1 MTALESVVELD
12 EEDLGTLA
20 ELRESV
26 EAKMSRLRELVPCIL
41 DMSFREATLS
51 SRYGHTLADK
61 IELYELARE
70 FGFTDFGLSNFYDFP
85 SVTDQF
91 LDYLLENDVPLDQF
105 LVTVAVEPSD
115 GGSNAVARSPAV
127 VRTEEAGIPNVILLV
142 EIRPCTVELSG
153 RDRGQMLRDIDR
165 YIRHYRARLP
175 PETERQGRIY
185 IRIAD
190 LFDAFD
196 DDPRYVVQVLKLLGV
211 SPITGILYED
221 VRGSRFTFESNAL
234 VRLMRRYV
242 APPRKILAHPHSG
255 NGMEDAAT
263 IEAVVAGADGVW
275 SGFTPQAA
283 QGGHGSALMFLT
295 NLVRA
300 GNPHVQRLYQLEKLV
315 EVARRMWR
323 IHDRHDVEPNQ
334 PVVGERAYRYVDRY
348 FEQTDLPCDLA
359 PERIGAR
366 AGYEIMPAWA
376 PTYVI
381 GRRLEELGY
390 ASEVCRNRTLLH
402 RVRALINQAQMDGR
416 HVRFDDPEELAPVVE
431 QARREVAVH
440 TEDDQRADDHGVL
453 SLRRG

>member
-1 MTALESVVELD
+1 MTALESLVELD
-12 EEDLGTLA
+12 DEDRAALA
-20 ELRESV
+20 EIREDIH
-26 EAKMSRLRELVPCIL
+26 AKMSRLRDLDPCIL
-41 DMSFREATLS
+41 DMSFREAALS

-61 IELYELARE
+61 IELFELARE

-91 LDYLLENDVPLDQF
+91 LDYLIENDIPLDRF
-105 LVTVAVEPSD
+105 LVTVAVEPGD
-115 GGSNAVARSPAV
+115 GSNAIARSPAV

-142 EIRPCTVELSG
+142 EIRPGTVELSG
-153 RDRGQMLRDIDR
+153 RDRDEMLRDIDR

-185 IRIAD
+185 VRIAD
-190 LFDAFD
+190 IFDAFD
-196 DDPRYVVQVLKLLGV
+196 DDPAYVAQALKLLGA

-234 VRLMRRYV
+234 VRLMRRYLP
-242 APPRKILAHPHSG
+242 PPRKILAHPHSG

-263 IEAVVAGADGVW
+263 IEAVLEGADGVW
-275 SGFTPQAA
+275 AGFTPQAA

-300 GNPHVQRLYQLEKLV
+300 GNPHVERLYRLEKLV
-315 EVARRMWR
+315 ETARRMWQV
-323 IHDRHDVEPNQ
+323 HDRHDIEPNQ

-348 FEQTDLPCDLA
+348 FEQGDLPCDLD
-359 PERIGAR
+359 PELIGAEV
-366 AGYEIMPAWA
+366 GYEIMPAWA

-381 GRRLEELGY
+381 GKRLEELGY
-390 ASEVCRNRTLLH
+390 EPELYQNRTLLH
-402 RVRALINQAQMDGR
+402 RVRALINETQMEGR
-416 HVRFDDPEELAPVVE
+416 HVRFDDPDELAAVVE
-431 QARREVAVH
+431 RAREEVGTLPAD
-440 TEDDQRADDHGVL
+440 EQRADDKDVL

>member
-1 MTALESVVELD
+1 MTSLESTVVLD
-12 EEDLGTLA
+12 DEDLGALA
-20 ELRESV
+20 EIRQGI
-26 EAKMSRLRELVPCIL
+26 EAKMARLRELEPCIL

-51 SRYGHTLADK
+51 SRHGHTLADK
-61 IELYELARE
+61 IELWELARE

-105 LVTVAVEPSD
+105 LVSIGVEPGD
-115 GGSNAVARSPAV
+115 GGNTVARSPAV
-127 VRTEEAGIPNVILLV
+127 VRTEEAGIPNVILVV
-142 EIRPCTVELSG
+142 EVRPRTIELSG
-153 RDRGQMLRDIDR
+153 RDRGEMLRDIDR
-165 YIRHYRARLP
+165 YIRHYRAQLP
-175 PETERQGRIY
+175 PETERRGRIW
-185 IRIAD
+185 IRLAD
-190 LFDAFD
+190 IFDAFD
-196 DDPRYVVQVLKLLGV
+196 DDPQYVVQVFKLLGA

-221 VRGSRFTFESNAL
+221 VRGSRFIFESNAL

-242 APPRKILAHPHSG
+242 PPPRKILAHPHSG

-300 GNPHVQRLYQLEKLV
+300 GNPHVQRLYRLEKLV
-315 EVARRMWR
+315 EVARRMWQ

-334 PVVGERAYRYVDRY
+334 PVVGERAYRYVDQY
-348 FEQTDLPCDLA
+348 FEQGDLPCDLA
-359 PERIGAR
+359 PELIGAK

-381 GRRLEELGY
+381 GKRLEELGY
-390 ASEVCRNRTLLH
+390 EPEVCGNRTLLH

-416 HVRFDDPEELAPVVE
+416 HVRFDDPDKLAPVVE
-431 QARREVAVH
+431 QARREVPAH
-440 TEDDQRADDHGVL
+440 TGDDQRGDDHGVL
-453 SLRRG
+453 TLRRG

>member
-1 MTALESVVELD
+1 MTALDSMVELD
-12 EEDLGTLA
+12 AEDLGALA
-20 ELRESV
+20 EIREGI
-26 EAKMSRLRELVPCIL
+26 EEKMSRLRELDPCIL

-51 SRYGHTLADK
+51 SRHGHTLADK

-91 LDYLLENDVPLDQF
+91 LDWLLENDVPLDQF
-105 LVTVAVEPSD
+105 LVTIAVEPGD
-115 GGSNAVARSPAV
+115 GGNAVARSPAV
-127 VRTEEAGIPNVILLV
+127 ARSEEAGIPNVILLI
-142 EIRPCTVELSG
+142 EIRPATVELSG
-153 RDRGQMLRDIDR
+153 RDRAQMLRDIDR
-165 YIRHYRARLP
+165 YIRHYRAELP
-175 PETERQGRIY
+175 PETERVGRIY

-190 LFDAFD
+190 IFDAFD
-196 DDPRYVVQVLKLLGV
+196 DDPRYVVQVLKLLGA
-211 SPITGILYED
+211 SPIAGILYED

-263 IEAVVAGADGVW
+263 IEAVLEGADGVW

-300 GNPHVQRLYQLEKLV
+300 GNPNVQRLYQLRKLV
-315 EVARRMWR
+315 DVARRMWQ
-323 IHDRHDVEPNQ
+323 IHDRHDIEPNT
-334 PVVGERAYRYVDRY
+334 PVVGERAYRYVDQY
-348 FEQTDLPCDLA
+348 FEQGDLPCDLA
-359 PERIGAR
+359 PELVGAQ

-381 GRRLEELGY
+381 GKRLEELGY
-390 ASEVCRNRTLLH
+390 EPEVYRNRTLLH
-402 RVRALINQAQMDGR
+402 RVRALISEAQMNGM
-416 HVRFDDPEELAPVVE
+416 HVRYDDPDELAPVVE
-431 QARREVAVH
+431 RARREVG
-440 TEDDQRADDHGVL
+440 TEPAGERRADDHGVL

>member
-1 MTALESVVELD
+1 MTSLDSTVALD
-12 EEDLGTLA
+12 AEDLGTLA
-20 ELRESV
+20 EITEGI
-26 EAKMSRLRELVPCIL
+26 EAKMARLRELEPCIL

-91 LDYLLENDVPLDQF
+91 LDWLLANDVPLDQF
-105 LVTVAVEPSD
+105 LVTIGVEPGD
-115 GGSNAVARSPAV
+115 GSNTVARSPAV
-127 VRTEEAGIPNVILLV
+127 VRTEEVGIPNVILVV
-142 EIRPCTVELSG
+142 EVRPCTVELSG
-153 RDRGQMLRDIDR
+153 RDREEMLRDIDR
-165 YIRHYRARLP
+165 YIRHYRAQLP
-175 PETERQGRIY
+175 PETERRGRIY

-190 LFDAFD
+190 IFDAFD
-196 DDPRYVVQVLKLLGV
+196 DDPHYLVQVLKLLGA
-211 SPITGILYED
+211 SPIAGILYED
-221 VRGSRFTFESNAL
+221 VRGSRFIFESNAL
-234 VRLMRRYV
+234 VRLMRRYL
-242 APPRKILAHPHSG
+242 PRPRKILAHPHSG

-315 EVARRMWR
+315 AVARRMWQ

-334 PVVGERAYRYVDRY
+334 PVVGERAYRYVDQY
-348 FEQTDLPCDLA
+348 FEQSDLPCDLA
-359 PERIGAR
+359 PELIGAK

-376 PTYVI
+376 PSYVI

-390 ASEVCRNRTLLH
+390 EPEVYRNRTLLH

-416 HVRFDDPEELAPVVE
+416 HVRFDDPDELAPVID
-431 QARREVAVH
+431 QARREVPARP
-440 TEDDQRADDHGVL
+440 DDAGRADDHGVL

>member
-1 MTALESVVELD
+1 MTSFESMVELD
-12 EEDLGTLA
+12 EEDLGALA
-20 ELRESV
+20 EIRASLD
-26 EAKMSRLRELVPCIL
+26 AKMSRLRELVPCIL

-51 SRYGHTLADK
+51 SRYGHTLTDK
-61 IELYELARE
+61 IELYELARD

-91 LDYLLENDVPLDQF
+91 LDYLLENDIPLDQF
-105 LVTVAVEPSD
+105 LATIAVEPSD
-115 GGSNAVARSPAV
+115 GSNTVASSPAV
-127 VRTEEAGIPNVILLV
+127 VRAKQAGIPNVILLV

-153 RDRGQMLRDIDR
+153 RDRQQMLRDIDR
-165 YIRHYRARLP
+165 YIRHYRAQLP

-185 IRIAD
+185 IRMAD
-190 LFDAFD
+190 IFDGFD
-196 DDPRYVVQVLKLLGV
+196 DDPRYVVQVLKLLGA

-242 APPRKILAHPHSG
+242 PPPRKILAHPHSG

-315 EVARRMWR
+315 DIARRMWQ

-334 PVVGERAYRYVDRY
+334 PVVGERAYRYVDQY
-348 FEQTDLPCDLA
+348 FEQSDLPCDLD
-359 PERIGAR
+359 PKCIGAR

-381 GRRLEELGY
+381 GKRLKELGY
-390 ASEVCRNRTLLH
+390 ASGIFTNRALLH
-402 RVRALINQAQMDGR
+402 RVRALINRAQMEGR
-416 HVRFDDPEELAPVVE
+416 HVRFDDPDELAPVVE
-431 QARREVAVH
+431 RARREVAH
-440 TEDDQRADDHGVL
+440 HPGDDQPADDHGVL

>member
-1 MTALESVVELD
+1 MTALESLVELD
-12 EEDLGTLA
+12 DEDRAALA
-20 ELRESV
+20 EIREDIH
-26 EAKMSRLRELVPCIL
+26 AKMSRLRDLDPCIL
-41 DMSFREATLS
+41 DMSFREAALS

-91 LDYLLENDVPLDQF
+91 LDYLIENDIPLDRF
-105 LVTVAVEPSD
+105 LVTVAVEPGD
-115 GGSNAVARSPAV
+115 GSNAIARSPAV

-153 RDRGQMLRDIDR
+153 RDRDEMLRDIDR

-185 IRIAD
+185 VRIAD
-190 LFDAFD
+190 IFDAFD
-196 DDPRYVVQVLKLLGV
+196 DDPAYVVQALKLLGA

-234 VRLMRRYV
+234 VRLMRRYLP
-242 APPRKILAHPHSG
+242 PPRKILAHPHSG

-263 IEAVVAGADGVW
+263 IEAVLEGADGVW
-275 SGFTPQAA
+275 AGFTPQAA

-300 GNPHVQRLYQLEKLV
+300 GNPHVERLYRLEKLV
-315 EVARRMWR
+315 ETARRMWQV
-323 IHDRHDVEPNQ
+323 HDRHDIEPNQ

-348 FEQTDLPCDLA
+348 FEQGDLPCDLD
-359 PERIGAR
+359 PELIGAEV
-366 AGYEIMPAWA
+366 GYEIMPAWA

-381 GRRLEELGY
+381 GKRLEELGY
-390 ASEVCRNRTLLH
+390 EPELYENRTLLH
-402 RVRALINQAQMDGR
+402 RVRALINETQMEGR
-416 HVRFDDPEELAPVVE
+416 HVRFDDPDELAAVVE
-431 QARREVAVH
+431 RAREEVGTLPAD
-440 TEDDQRADDHGVL
+440 EQRADDKDVL

>member
-1 MTALESVVELD
+1 MTSFESMVELD
-12 EEDLGTLA
+12 EEDLGALA
-20 ELRESV
+20 EIRASLD
-26 EAKMSRLRELVPCIL
+26 AKMSRLRELVPCIL

-51 SRYGHTLADK
+51 SRYGHTLTDK
-61 IELYELARE
+61 IELYELARD

-91 LDYLLENDVPLDQF
+91 LDYLLENDIPLDQF
-105 LVTVAVEPSD
+105 LVTIAVEPSD
-115 GGSNAVARSPAV
+115 GSNTVAPSPAV
-127 VRTEEAGIPNVILLV
+127 VRAEQAGIPNVILLV

-153 RDRGQMLRDIDR
+153 RDRQQMLRDIDR
-165 YIRHYRARLP
+165 YIRHYRAQLP

-185 IRIAD
+185 IRMAD
-190 LFDAFD
+190 IFDAFD
-196 DDPRYVVQVLKLLGV
+196 DDPRYVVQVLKLLGA

-242 APPRKILAHPHSG
+242 PQPRKILAHPHSG

-315 EVARRMWR
+315 DIARRMWQ

-334 PVVGERAYRYVDRY
+334 PVVGERAYRYVDQY
-348 FEQTDLPCDLA
+348 FEQSDLPCDLD
-359 PERIGAR
+359 PKCIGAR

-381 GRRLEELGY
+381 GKRLKELGY
-390 ASEVCRNRTLLH
+390 ASGIFTNRALLH
-402 RVRALINQAQMDGR
+402 RVRALINRAQMEGR
-416 HVRFDDPEELAPVVE
+416 HVRFDDPDELAPVVE
-431 QARREVAVH
+431 RARREVAH
-440 TEDDQRADDHGVL
+440 HPGDDQPADDHGVL

>member
-1 MTALESVVELD
+1 MTALESLVELD
-12 EEDLGTLA
+12 DEDRAALA
-20 ELRESV
+20 EIREDIH
-26 EAKMSRLRELVPCIL
+26 AKMSRLRDLDPCIL
-41 DMSFREATLS
+41 DMSFREAALS

-91 LDYLLENDVPLDQF
+91 LDYLIENDIPLDRF
-105 LVTVAVEPSD
+105 LVTVAVEPD
-115 GGSNAVARSPAV
+115 DGSNAVARSPAV

-153 RDRGQMLRDIDR
+153 RDRDEMLRDIDR
-165 YIRHYRARLP
+165 YIRHYRAQLP

-185 IRIAD
+185 VRIAD
-190 LFDAFD
+190 IFDAFD
-196 DDPRYVVQVLKLLGV
+196 DDPAYVVQALKLLGA
-211 SPITGILYED
+211 SPIAGILYED

-234 VRLMRRYV
+234 VRLMRRYLP
-242 APPRKILAHPHSG
+242 PPRKILAHPHSG

-263 IEAVVAGADGVW
+263 IEAVLEGADGVW
-275 SGFTPQAA
+275 AGFTPQAA

-300 GNPHVQRLYQLEKLV
+300 GNPHVERLYRLEKLV
-315 EVARRMWR
+315 ETARRMWQV
-323 IHDRHDVEPNQ
+323 HDRHDIEPNQ

-348 FEQTDLPCDLA
+348 FEQGDLPCDLD
-359 PERIGAR
+359 PELIGAEV
-366 AGYEIMPAWA
+366 GYEIMPAWA

-381 GRRLEELGY
+381 GKRLEELGY
-390 ASEVCRNRTLLH
+390 EPELYQNRTLLH
-402 RVRALINQAQMDGR
+402 RVRALINETQMEGR
-416 HVRFDDPEELAPVVE
+416 HVRFDDPEELAAVVE
-431 QARREVAVH
+431 RAREEVGTLPAD
-440 TEDDQRADDHGVL
+440 EQRADDKDVL

>member
-1 MTALESVVELD
+1 MTSLDAMVALD

-20 ELRESV
+20 EITEGI
-26 EAKMSRLRELVPCIL
+26 EAKMARLRELEPCIL

-91 LDYLLENDVPLDQF
+91 LDWLLANDVPLDRF
-105 LVTVAVEPSD
+105 LVTIGVEPGD
-115 GGSNAVARSPAV
+115 GSNTVARSPAV
-127 VRTEEAGIPNVILLV
+127 VRTEEAGIPNVILVV
-142 EIRPCTVELSG
+142 EVRPCTVELSG
-153 RDRGQMLRDIDR
+153 RDRDEMLRDIDR
-165 YIRHYRARLP
+165 YIRHYRAQLP

-190 LFDAFD
+190 IFDAFD
-196 DDPRYVVQVLKLLGV
+196 DDPHYLVQVLKLLGA

-234 VRLMRRYV
+234 VRLMRRYL
-242 APPRKILAHPHSG
+242 PRPRKILAHPHSG

-300 GNPHVQRLYQLEKLV
+300 GNPHVQRLYQLQKLV
-315 EVARRMWR
+315 AVARRMWQ

-348 FEQTDLPCDLA
+348 FEQSDLPCDLDPA
-359 PERIGAR
+359 LIGAET
-366 AGYEIMPAWA
+366 GFEIMPAWA

-381 GRRLEELGY
+381 GKRLEELGY
-390 ASEVCRNRTLLH
+390 EPEVCRNRTLLH

-416 HVRFDDPEELAPVVE
+416 HVRFDDPDELAPVVE
-431 QARREVAVH
+431 QARREVPAH
-440 TEDDQRADDHGVL
+440 TDDGQPADDRGVL

>member
-1 MTALESVVELD
+1 MTSLDSVVELD
-12 EEDLGTLA
+12 AEDLGALA
-20 ELRESV
+20 EIRAGLD
-26 EAKMSRLRELVPCIL
+26 AKLSRLRDLVPCIL

-91 LDYLLENDVPLDQF
+91 LDWLLENDVPLDQF
-105 LVTVAVEPSD
+105 LVTIAVEPGD
-115 GGSNAVARSPAV
+115 GSNALARSPAV
-127 VRTEEAGIPNVILLV
+127 VRTEEVGIPNVILLV
-142 EIRPCTVELSG
+142 EVRPCTVELSG
-153 RDRGQMLRDIDR
+153 RDRDEMLRDIDR
-165 YIRHYRARLP
+165 YIRHYRAQLP
-175 PETERQGRIY
+175 PETERQGRIW
-185 IRIAD
+185 IRMAD
-190 LFDAFD
+190 IFDAFD
-196 DDPRYVVQVLKLLGV
+196 DDPHYVVQVLKLLGA

-234 VRLMRRYV
+234 VRLMRRYL
-242 APPRKILAHPHSG
+242 PRPRKILAHPHSG

-300 GNPHVQRLYQLEKLV
+300 GNPHVRRLYQLEKLV
-315 EVARRMWR
+315 EVARRMWQ

-334 PVVGERAYRYVDRY
+334 PVVGERAYRYVDQY
-348 FEQTDLPCDLA
+348 FEQSDLPCDLDPA
-359 PERIGAR
+359 LIGAKT
-366 AGYEIMPAWA
+366 GYEIMPAWA

-381 GRRLEELGY
+381 GKRLEELGY
-390 ASEVCRNRTLLH
+390 EPGICKNRALLH
-402 RVRALINQAQMDGR
+402 RIRALINRAQMDGR
-416 HVRFDDPEELAPVVE
+416 HVRFDDPDELAPVVE
-431 QARREVAVH
+431 QARREVPAH
-440 TEDDQRADDHGVL
+440 IEDGQRADDHGVL

>member
-1 MTALESVVELD
+1 MTALESLVELD
-12 EEDLGTLA
+12 DEDRAVLA
-20 ELRESV
+20 EIREDIH
-26 EAKMSRLRELVPCIL
+26 AKMSRLRDLDPCIL
-41 DMSFREATLS
+41 DMSFREAALS

-91 LDYLLENDVPLDQF
+91 LDYLIENDIPLDRF
-105 LVTVAVEPSD
+105 LVTVAVEPGD
-115 GGSNAVARSPAV
+115 GSNAIARSPAV

-153 RDRGQMLRDIDR
+153 RDRDEMLRDIDR

-185 IRIAD
+185 VRIAD
-190 LFDAFD
+190 IFDAFD
-196 DDPRYVVQVLKLLGV
+196 DDPAYVVQALKLLGA

-234 VRLMRRYV
+234 VRLMRRYLP
-242 APPRKILAHPHSG
+242 PPRKILAHPHSG

-263 IEAVVAGADGVW
+263 IEAVLEGADGVW
-275 SGFTPQAA
+275 AGFTPQAA

-300 GNPHVQRLYQLEKLV
+300 GNPHVERLYRLEKLV
-315 EVARRMWR
+315 ETARRMWQV
-323 IHDRHDVEPNQ
+323 HDRHDIEPNQ

-348 FEQTDLPCDLA
+348 FEQGDLPCDLD
-359 PERIGAR
+359 PELIGAEV
-366 AGYEIMPAWA
+366 GYEIMPAWA

-381 GRRLEELGY
+381 GKRLEELGY
-390 ASEVCRNRTLLH
+390 EPELYENRTLLH
-402 RVRALINQAQMDGR
+402 RVRALINETQMEGR
-416 HVRFDDPEELAPVVE
+416 HVRFDDPGELAAVVE
-431 QARREVAVH
+431 RARKEVGEPAPG
-440 TEDDQRADDHGVL
+440 EARADDKDVL

>member
-1 MTALESVVELD
+1 MTSLDAMVALD

-20 ELRESV
+20 EITEGI
-26 EAKMSRLRELVPCIL
+26 EAKMARLRELEPCIL

-91 LDYLLENDVPLDQF
+91 LDWLLANDVPLDQF
-105 LVTVAVEPSD
+105 LVTIGVEPGD
-115 GGSNAVARSPAV
+115 GSNTVARSPAV
-127 VRTEEAGIPNVILLV
+127 VRTEEAGIPNVILVV
-142 EIRPCTVELSG
+142 EVRPCTVELSG
-153 RDRGQMLRDIDR
+153 RDREEMLRDIDR
-165 YIRHYRARLP
+165 YIRHYRAQLP

-190 LFDAFD
+190 IFDAFD
-196 DDPRYVVQVLKLLGV
+196 DDPHYLVQVLKLLGA

-234 VRLMRRYV
+234 VRLMRRYL
-242 APPRKILAHPHSG
+242 PRPRKILAHPHSG

-315 EVARRMWR
+315 EVARRMWQ

-334 PVVGERAYRYVDRY
+334 PVVGERAYRYVDQY
-348 FEQTDLPCDLA
+348 FEQSDLPCDLDPA
-359 PERIGAR
+359 LIGAET
-366 AGYEIMPAWA
+366 GYEIMPAWA

-381 GRRLEELGY
+381 GKRLEELGY
-390 ASEVCRNRTLLH
+390 EPEVCRNRTLLH

-416 HVRFDDPEELAPVVE
+416 HVRFDDPDELAPVVE
-431 QARREVAVH
+431 QARREVPAH
-440 TEDDQRADDHGVL
+440 TDDGQPADDHGVL

>member
-1 MTALESVVELD
+1 MTSLDAIVALD
-12 EEDLGTLA
+12 DEDLGAL
-20 ELRESV
+20 EEIRDGI
-26 EAKMSRLRELVPCIL
+26 EAKMSRLRELEPCIL

-61 IELYELARE
+61 IELYELARD

-91 LDYLLENDVPLDQF
+91 LDWLLANDVPLDQF
-105 LVTVAVEPSD
+105 LVSIGVEPGD
-115 GGSNAVARSPAV
+115 GGNAVARSPAV
-127 VRTEEAGIPNVILLV
+127 VRTEEAGIPNVILVV
-142 EIRPCTVELSG
+142 EIRPRTVELSG
-153 RDRGQMLRDIDR
+153 RDRERMLHDIDR
-165 YIRHYRARLP
+165 YIRHYRAQLP
-175 PETERQGRIY
+175 PETERQGRIW

-190 LFDAFD
+190 IFDAFD
-196 DDPRYVVQVLKLLGV
+196 DDPEYVVQVFKLLGA

-221 VRGSRFTFESNAL
+221 VRGSRFIFESNAL

-242 APPRKILAHPHSG
+242 PPPRKILAHPHSG

-263 IEAVVAGADGVW
+263 IEAVLAGADGVW

-300 GNPHVQRLYQLEKLV
+300 GNPHVQRLYQLRRLV
-315 EVARRMWR
+315 EVARRMWQ

-334 PVVGERAYRYVDRY
+334 PVVGERAYRYVDQY
-348 FEQTDLPCDLA
+348 FEQGDLPCDLA
-359 PERIGAR
+359 PELIGAT

-390 ASEVCRNRTLLH
+390 DSEVCRNRALLH
-402 RVRALINQAQMDGR
+402 RVRALINEAQMEGR
-416 HVRFDDPEELAPVVE
+416 HVRFDDPDELAPVVE
-431 QARREVAVH
+431 RARLEVG
-440 TEDDQRADDHGVL
+440 TESANEERGDDHGVL
-453 SLRRG
+453 TLRRG

>member
-1 MTALESVVELD
+1 MTALESLVELD
-12 EEDLGTLA
+12 EEDLAALA
-20 ELRESV
+20 EIREGID
-26 EAKMSRLRELVPCIL
+26 AKMSRLRELDPCIL
-41 DMSFREATLS
+41 DMSFREAALS

-91 LDYLLENDVPLDQF
+91 LDYLIENDIPLDRF
-105 LVTVAVEPSD
+105 LVTIAVEPD
-115 GGSNAVARSPAV
+115 DGSNAVARSPAA

-153 RDRGQMLRDIDR
+153 RDREEMLRDIDR
-165 YIRHYRARLP
+165 YIRHYRAQLP

-185 IRIAD
+185 VRIAD
-190 LFDAFD
+190 IFDAFD
-196 DDPRYVVQVLKLLGV
+196 DDPAYVVRALKLLGA
-211 SPITGILYED
+211 SPIAGILYED
-221 VRGSRFTFESNAL
+221 VRGSRFVFESNAL
-234 VRLMRRYV
+234 VRLMRRYLP
-242 APPRKILAHPHSG
+242 PPRKILAHPHSG

-263 IEAVVAGADGVW
+263 IEAVLEGADGVW
-275 SGFTPQAA
+275 AGFTPQAA

-300 GNPHVQRLYQLEKLV
+300 GNPHVQRLYRLEKLV
-315 EVARRMWR
+315 ETARRMWQVL
-323 IHDRHDVEPNQ
+323 DRHDVEPNQ

-348 FEQTDLPCDLA
+348 FEQSDLPCDLD
-359 PERIGAR
+359 PELIGAET
-366 AGYEIMPAWA
+366 GYEIMPAWA

-381 GRRLEELGY
+381 GKRLEELGY
-390 ASEVCRNRTLLH
+390 DPEVCRNRTLLH
-402 RVRALINQAQMDGR
+402 RVRALINEAQMEGR

-431 QARREVAVH
+431 RAREEVGALP
-440 TEDDQRADDHGVL
+440 ADDRRPDDKGLL

>member
-1 MTALESVVELD
+1 MTALESLVELD
-12 EEDLGTLA
+12 DEDRAALA
-20 ELRESV
+20 EIREDIH
-26 EAKMSRLRELVPCIL
+26 AKMSRLRDLDPCIL
-41 DMSFREATLS
+41 DMSFREAALS

-61 IELYELARE
+61 IELFELARE

-91 LDYLLENDVPLDQF
+91 LDYLIENDIPLDRF
-105 LVTVAVEPSD
+105 LVTVAVEPD
-115 GGSNAVARSPAV
+115 DGSNAVARSPAV

-153 RDRGQMLRDIDR
+153 RDRDEMLRDIDR
-165 YIRHYRARLP
+165 YIRHYRAQLP

-185 IRIAD
+185 VRIAD
-190 LFDAFD
+190 IFDAFD
-196 DDPRYVVQVLKLLGV
+196 DDPAYVVQALKLLGA

-234 VRLMRRYV
+234 VRLMRRYLP
-242 APPRKILAHPHSG
+242 PPRKILAHPHSG

-263 IEAVVAGADGVW
+263 IEAVLEGADGVW
-275 SGFTPQAA
+275 AGFTPQAA

-300 GNPHVQRLYQLEKLV
+300 GNPHVERLYRLEKLV
-315 EVARRMWR
+315 ETARRMWQV
-323 IHDRHDVEPNQ
+323 HDRHDIEPNQ

-348 FEQTDLPCDLA
+348 FEQGDLPCDLD
-359 PERIGAR
+359 PELIGAEV
-366 AGYEIMPAWA
+366 GYEIMPAWA

-381 GRRLEELGY
+381 GKRLEELGY
-390 ASEVCRNRTLLH
+390 EPELYQNRTLLH
-402 RVRALINQAQMDGR
+402 RVRALINETQMEGR
-416 HVRFDDPEELAPVVE
+416 HVRFDDPEELAAVVE
-431 QARREVAVH
+431 RAREEVGTLPAD
-440 TEDDQRADDHGVL
+440 EQRADDKDVL

>member
-1 MTALESVVELD
+1 MTTLDSMVELD
-12 EEDLGTLA
+12 DEDLGALA
-20 ELRESV
+20 EIGNELD
-26 EAKMSRLRELVPCIL
+26 AKMSRLREVVPCIL

-91 LDYLLENDVPLDQF
+91 LDWLLENEIPLDQF
-105 LVTVAVEPSD
+105 LVTIAVEPTD
-115 GGSNAVARSPAV
+115 GSNAVSRSPAV
-127 VRTEEAGIPNVILLV
+127 IRTEEAGIPNVILLV
-142 EIRPCTVELSG
+142 EVRPCTVELSG
-153 RDRGQMLRDIDR
+153 RDRQEMLRDIDR
-165 YIRHYRARLP
+165 YIRHYRAQLP

-185 IRIAD
+185 IRMAD
-190 LFDAFD
+190 IFDAFD
-196 DDPRYVVQVLKLLGV
+196 DDPRYVVQVLKLLGA

-242 APPRKILAHPHSG
+242 PPPRKILAHPHSG

-315 EVARRMWR
+315 EVARRMWQ
-323 IHDRHDVEPNQ
+323 IHDRHDVEPNH
-334 PVVGERAYRYVDRY
+334 PVVGERAYRYVDQY
-348 FEQTDLPCDLA
+348 FEQGDLPCDLA
-359 PERIGAR
+359 PELVGAK

-381 GRRLEELGY
+381 GKRLEELGY
-390 ASEVCRNRTLLH
+390 EPEVFRNRALLH
-402 RVRALINQAQMDGR
+402 RIRALINEAQMDGR
-416 HVRFDDPEELAPVVE
+416 HVRFDDPDELAPVVE
-431 QARREVAVH
+431 QARREVG
-440 TEDDQRADDHGVL
+440 TQPGDIQRADDRGVL

>member
-1 MTALESVVELD
+1 MTALESLVELD
-12 EEDLGTLA
+12 DEDRAALA
-20 ELRESV
+20 EIREDIH
-26 EAKMSRLRELVPCIL
+26 AKMSRLRDLDPCIL
-41 DMSFREATLS
+41 DMSFREAALS

-91 LDYLLENDVPLDQF
+91 LDYLIENDIPLDRF
-105 LVTVAVEPSD
+105 LVTVAVEPGD
-115 GGSNAVARSPAV
+115 GSNAIARSPAV

-153 RDRGQMLRDIDR
+153 RDRAEMLRDIDR

-185 IRIAD
+185 VRIAD
-190 LFDAFD
+190 IFDAFD
-196 DDPRYVVQVLKLLGV
+196 DDPAYVVQALKLLGA

-234 VRLMRRYV
+234 VRLMRRYLP
-242 APPRKILAHPHSG
+242 PPRKILAHPHSG

-263 IEAVVAGADGVW
+263 IEAVLEGADGVW
-275 SGFTPQAA
+275 AGFTPQAA

-300 GNPHVQRLYQLEKLV
+300 GNPHVERLYRLEKLV
-315 EVARRMWR
+315 ETARRMWQV
-323 IHDRHDVEPNQ
+323 HDRHDIEPNQ

-348 FEQTDLPCDLA
+348 FEQGDLPCDLD
-359 PERIGAR
+359 PELIGAEV
-366 AGYEIMPAWA
+366 GYEIMPAWA

-381 GRRLEELGY
+381 GKRLEELGY
-390 ASEVCRNRTLLH
+390 EPELYENRTLLH
-402 RVRALINQAQMDGR
+402 RVRALINETQMEGR
-416 HVRFDDPEELAPVVE
+416 HVRFDDPEELAAVVE
-431 QARREVAVH
+431 RAREEVGALPAD
-440 TEDDQRADDHGVL
+440 EQRADDKDVL

>member
-1 MTALESVVELD
+1 MTSLDSVVELD
-12 EEDLGTLA
+12 EEDLGALAQIRA
-20 ELRESV
+20 ELD
-26 EAKMSRLRELVPCIL
+26 AKLSRLRNLVPCIL

-105 LVTVAVEPSD
+105 LVTIAVEPGD
-115 GGSNAVARSPAV
+115 GSNAIARSPAV

-153 RDRGQMLRDIDR
+153 RDRPEMLHDIDR
-165 YIRHYRARLP
+165 YIRHYRAQLP
-175 PETERQGRIY
+175 SETEQTGRIY
-185 IRIAD
+185 IRMAD
-190 LFDAFD
+190 IFDAFD
-196 DDPRYVVQVLKLLGV
+196 DDPGYTTQVLKLLGA

-242 APPRKILAHPHSG
+242 HAPRKILAHPHSG

-315 EVARRMWR
+315 EVARRMWQ

-334 PVVGERAYRYVDRY
+334 PVVGERAYRYVDQY
-348 FEQTDLPCDLA
+348 FEQSDLPCDLD
-359 PERIGAR
+359 PELIGAQ

-381 GRRLEELGY
+381 GKRLEELGY
-390 ASEVCRNRTLLH
+390 ESEVCTNRALL
-402 RVRALINQAQMDGR
+402 RRIRALINEAQMDGR
-416 HVRFDDPEELAPVVE
+416 HVRFDNPDELAPVVE
-431 QARREVAVH
+431 QARTEVAAH
-440 TEDDQRADDHGVL
+440 PEDDQRAEDHGVL

>member
-1 MTALESVVELD
+1 MTTLEATVALD
-12 EEDLGTLA
+12 EEDLGALSEIKA
-20 ELRESV
+20 GI
-26 EAKMSRLRELVPCIL
+26 EAKMSRLRELEPCIL

-61 IELYELARE
+61 IELWELARD

-91 LDYLLENDVPLDQF
+91 LDWLLEHDVPLDQF
-105 LVTVAVEPSD
+105 LVTIGVEPGD
-115 GGSNAVARSPAV
+115 GGNAVARSPAV
-127 VRTEEAGIPNVILLV
+127 VRTEEAGIPNVILVV
-142 EIRPCTVELSG
+142 EVRPCTVELSG
-153 RDRGQMLRDIDR
+153 RDREEMLRDIDR
-165 YIRHYRARLP
+165 YIRHYRAQLP
-175 PETERQGRIY
+175 HETERQGRIW
-185 IRIAD
+185 IRMAD
-190 LFDAFD
+190 IFDAFD
-196 DDPRYVVQVLKLLGV
+196 DDPEYVVRVFKLLGA

-242 APPRKILAHPHSG
+242 PPPRKILAHPHSG

-263 IEAVVAGADGVW
+263 IEAVLAGADGVW

-300 GNPHVQRLYQLEKLV
+300 GNPHVQRLYQLRKLV
-315 EVARRMWR
+315 EVARRMWQ

-334 PVVGERAYRYVDRY
+334 PVVGERAYRYVDQY
-348 FEQTDLPCDLA
+348 FEQGDLPCDLA
-359 PERIGAR
+359 PELIGAT

-381 GRRLEELGY
+381 GKRLEELGY
-390 ASEVCRNRTLLH
+390 DPEVCRNRALLH
-402 RVRALINQAQMDGR
+402 RVRALINEAQMDGR
-416 HVRFDDPEELAPVVE
+416 HVRFDDPAALAPVVE
-431 QARREVAVH
+431 RARREVG
-440 TEDDQRADDHGVL
+440 TQSGDDGLADDHGVL
-453 SLRRG
+453 TLRRG

>member
-1 MTALESVVELD
+1 MTTLDSMVELD
-12 EEDLGTLA
+12 DEDLGALA
-20 ELRESV
+20 EIGNELD
-26 EAKMSRLRELVPCIL
+26 AKMSRLREVVPCIL

-91 LDYLLENDVPLDQF
+91 LDWLLENEIPLDQF
-105 LVTVAVEPSD
+105 LVTIAVEPTD
-115 GGSNAVARSPAV
+115 GSNAVSRSPAV
-127 VRTEEAGIPNVILLV
+127 DRTEEAGIPNVILLV
-142 EIRPCTVELSG
+142 EVRPCTVELSG
-153 RDRGQMLRDIDR
+153 RDRQEMLRDIDR
-165 YIRHYRARLP
+165 YIRHYRAQLP

-185 IRIAD
+185 IRMAD
-190 LFDAFD
+190 IFDAFD
-196 DDPRYVVQVLKLLGV
+196 DDPRYVVQVLKLLGA

-242 APPRKILAHPHSG
+242 PPPRKILAHPHSG

-315 EVARRMWR
+315 EVARRMWQ
-323 IHDRHDVEPNQ
+323 IHDRHDVEPNH
-334 PVVGERAYRYVDRY
+334 PVVGERAYRYVDQY
-348 FEQTDLPCDLA
+348 FEQGDLPCDLA
-359 PERIGAR
+359 PELVGAK

-381 GRRLEELGY
+381 GKRLEELGY
-390 ASEVCRNRTLLH
+390 EPEVFRNRALLH
-402 RVRALINQAQMDGR
+402 RIRALINEAQMDGR
-416 HVRFDDPEELAPVVE
+416 HVRFDDPDELAPVVE
-431 QARREVAVH
+431 QARREVG
-440 TEDDQRADDHGVL
+440 TQPGDIQRADDRGVL

>member
-1 MTALESVVELD
+1 MTTLDSMVELD
-12 EEDLGTLA
+12 DEDLGALA
-20 ELRESV
+20 EIGNELD
-26 EAKMSRLRELVPCIL
+26 AKMSRLREVVPCIL

-91 LDYLLENDVPLDQF
+91 LDWLLENEIPLDQF
-105 LVTVAVEPSD
+105 LVTIAVEPTD
-115 GGSNAVARSPAV
+115 GSNAVSRSPAV

-142 EIRPCTVELSG
+142 EVRPCTVELSG
-153 RDRGQMLRDIDR
+153 RDRQEMLRDIDR
-165 YIRHYRARLP
+165 YIRHYRAQLP

-185 IRIAD
+185 IRMAD
-190 LFDAFD
+190 IFDAFD
-196 DDPRYVVQVLKLLGV
+196 DDPRYVVQVLKLLGA

-242 APPRKILAHPHSG
+242 PPPRKILAHPHSG

-315 EVARRMWR
+315 EVARRMWQ
-323 IHDRHDVEPNQ
+323 IHDRHDVEPNH
-334 PVVGERAYRYVDRY
+334 PVVGERAYRYVDQY
-348 FEQTDLPCDLA
+348 FEQGDLPCDLA
-359 PERIGAR
+359 PELVGAK

-381 GRRLEELGY
+381 GKRLEELGY
-390 ASEVCRNRTLLH
+390 EPEVFRNRALLH
-402 RVRALINQAQMDGR
+402 RIRALINEAQMDGR
-416 HVRFDDPEELAPVVE
+416 HVRFDDPDELAPVVE
-431 QARREVAVH
+431 QARREVG
-440 TEDDQRADDHGVL
+440 TQPGDIQRADDRGVL

>member
-1 MTALESVVELD
+1 MTSLDSVVELD
-12 EEDLGTLA
+12 AEDLGALA
-20 ELRESV
+20 EIRAGLD
-26 EAKMSRLRELVPCIL
+26 AKLSRLRDLVPCIL

-91 LDYLLENDVPLDQF
+91 LDWLLENAVPLEQF
-105 LVTVAVEPSD
+105 LVTIAVEPGD
-115 GGSNAVARSPAV
+115 GSNALARSPAV

-142 EIRPCTVELSG
+142 EVRPCTVELSG
-153 RDRGQMLRDIDR
+153 RDRDEMLRDIDR
-165 YIRHYRARLP
+165 YIRHYRAQLP
-175 PETERQGRIY
+175 AETERQGRIY
-185 IRIAD
+185 IRMAD
-190 LFDAFD
+190 IFDAFD
-196 DDPRYVVQVLKLLGV
+196 DDPHYVVQVLKLVGA

-234 VRLMRRYV
+234 VRLMRRYL
-242 APPRKILAHPHSG
+242 PRPRKILAHPHSG

-300 GNPHVQRLYQLEKLV
+300 GNPHVERLYQLEKLV
-315 EVARRMWR
+315 EVARRMWQ
-323 IHDRHDVEPNQ
+323 IHDRHDIEPNQ
-334 PVVGERAYRYVDRY
+334 PVVGERAYRYVDQY
-348 FEQTDLPCDLA
+348 FEQSDLPCDLD
-359 PERIGAR
+359 PERIGAE
-366 AGYEIMPAWA
+366 AGYEVMPAWA

-381 GRRLEELGY
+381 GKRLEELGY
-390 ASEVCRNRTLLH
+390 EPEVCRNRALLH

-416 HVRFDDPEELAPVVE
+416 HVRFDDPDELAPVVE
-431 QARREVAVH
+431 QARREVPAH
-440 TEDDQRADDHGVL
+440 IEDGQRADDHGVL

>member
-1 MTALESVVELD
+1 MTSLDSVVELD
-12 EEDLGTLA
+12 AEDLGALA
-20 ELRESV
+20 EIRAGLD
-26 EAKMSRLRELVPCIL
+26 AKLSRLRDLVPCIL

-91 LDYLLENDVPLDQF
+91 LDWLLEHDVPLDQF
-105 LVTVAVEPSD
+105 LVTVAVEPGD
-115 GGSNAVARSPAV
+115 GSNAVARSPAV
-127 VRTEEAGIPNVILLV
+127 VRTEEVGIPNVILLV
-142 EIRPCTVELSG
+142 EVRPCTVELSG
-153 RDRGQMLRDIDR
+153 RDRDEMLRDIDR
-165 YIRHYRARLP
+165 YIRHYRAQLP
-175 PETERQGRIY
+175 PETERQGRIW
-185 IRIAD
+185 IRMAD
-190 LFDAFD
+190 IFDAFD
-196 DDPRYVVQVLKLLGV
+196 DDPHYVVQVLKLLGA

-234 VRLMRRYV
+234 VRLMRRYL
-242 APPRKILAHPHSG
+242 PRPRKILAHPHSG

-300 GNPHVQRLYQLEKLV
+300 GNPHVRRLYQLEKLV
-315 EVARRMWR
+315 EVARRMWQ

-334 PVVGERAYRYVDRY
+334 PVVGERAYRYVDQY
-348 FEQTDLPCDLA
+348 FEQSDLPCDLDPA
-359 PERIGAR
+359 LIGAKT
-366 AGYEIMPAWA
+366 GYEIMPAWA

-381 GRRLEELGY
+381 GKRLEELGY
-390 ASEVCRNRTLLH
+390 EPEVCRNRALLH

-416 HVRFDDPEELAPVVE
+416 HVRFDDPDELAPVVE
-431 QARREVAVH
+431 QARREVPAH
-440 TEDDQRADDHGVL
+440 IEDGQRADDHGVL